1 MNHIIYI
8 LFLVFSVVS
17 FGQSTLTSSVYDIET
32 KEPLSFV
39 NVGIVNKNIGT
50 VSKLDGS
57 FSITINPKNYN
68 DSLRLSYV
76 GYESTIIPIKDF
88 NSRNTDT
95 ILLVPRIL
103 ELEEVE
109 VKPTGKWKSKRHGLT
124 RHLPGVYGEIQSDTI
139 SDIVECAQLVNLD
152 TIASKITSFN
162 IYLKS
167 VNTDTAQF
175 RINFYNFEDSIP
187 SENRAFNKPI
197 IIKEKIS
204 KGWLKIDLQEYN
216 IWLSGNII
224 ASIEFLPTDEQTER
238 VSLSYGGILI
248 CKETSYNRTSSQG
261 EWYKLDFGT
270 YSIHLETKK
279 YVRR

>member
-1 MNHIIYI
+1 MI
-8 LFLVFSVVS
+8 S
-17 FGQSTLTSSVYDIET
+17 
-32 KEPLSFV
+32 
-39 NVGIVNKNIGT
+39 
-50 VSKLDGS
+50 
-57 FSITINPKNYN
+57 
-68 DSLRLSYV
+68 
-76 GYESTIIPIKDF
+76 IKDF
-88 NSRNTDT
+88 NKRNTDT
-95 ILLVPRIL
+95 IVLVPRIV
-103 ELEEVE
+103 ELGEVN

-124 RHLPGVYGEIQSDTI
+124 RNLPGVYGVIQSDTI

-175 RINFYNFEDSIP
+175 RINFYSFDDSIP

-204 KGWLKIDLQEYN
+204 NGWLKIDLQEYD
-216 IWLSGNII
+216 IWLSGNVI

-261 EWYKLDFGT
+261 EWYRLDFGT
-270 YSIHLETKK
+270 YSIYLDTKN
-279 YVRR
+279 YVRK

>member
-1 MNHIIYI
+1 MNKIIYI
-8 LFLVFSVVS
+8 LFLVFSIVS
-17 FGQSTLTSSVYDIET
+17 YGQTTLSSSVYDVET
-32 KEPLSFV
+32 KKPLPFV
-39 NVGIVNKNIGT
+39 NIGIVNKNIGT
-50 VSKLDGS
+50 ISKLDGS
-57 FSITINPKNYN
+57 FSITISPNNYN
-68 DSLRLSYV
+68 DSLRFSYV
-76 GYESTIIPIKDF
+76 GYESTMISIKDF
-88 NSRNTDT
+88 NKRNTDT
-95 ILLVPRIL
+95 IVLVPRIV
-103 ELEEVE
+103 ELGEVN

-124 RHLPGVYGEIQSDTI
+124 RNLPGVYGVIQSDTI

-175 RINFYNFEDSIP
+175 RINFYSFDDSIP

-204 KGWLKIDLQEYN
+204 NGWLKIDLQEYD
-216 IWLSGNII
+216 IWLSGNVI

-261 EWYKLDFGT
+261 EWYRLDFGT
-270 YSIHLETKK
+270 YSIYLDTKN
-279 YVRR
+279 YVRK